1 MSERKRSGPM
11 PRQELYRHI
20 LSTLMTKGFFNEWR
34 ETNEIC
40 ERVNKEV
47 PSRWTAMQ
55 NSRLFMYMREMEMSE
70 RHYWKN
76 SMKQM
81 VREWRKI

>member
-1 MSERKRSGPM
+1 
-11 PRQELYRHI
+11 
-20 LSTLMTKGFFNEWR
+20 
-34 ETNEIC
+34 
-40 ERVNKEV
+40 
-47 PSRWTAMQ
+47 
-55 NSRLFMYMREMEMSE
+55 MYMREMEMSE